1 MLRKT
6 LSVVCLS
13 LATLSHPVSAD
24 TGLSKEADINQGLVI
39 MAAADKIRRS
49 CNTIGGQLFRAQRYA
64 KSLKDIARS
73 RGYSEQEIDA
83 FLDSKAERARVREK
97 RNVYF
102 QNQGAS
108 NLDHASLCVLGH
120 AEIARNSQI
129 GYLLKAR

>member
-6 LSVVCLS
+6 LSVVCLG
-13 LATLSHPVSAD
+13 LAVLSHPASAD
-24 TGLSKEADINQGLVI
+24 TGLSQEADINEGLVI

-49 CNTIGGQLFRAQRYA
+49 CDTIGGQLGRAKRNA
-64 KSLKDIARS
+64 NTIKDVARS
-73 RGYSEQEIDA
+73 RGYSDQEIDA
-83 FLDSKAERARVREK
+83 FLNDKAERARVREQ

-120 AEIARNSQI
+120 AEIARKSQI
-129 GYLLKAR
+129 GHLLKAR